1 MKKVILGISL
11 TITSLASMAQINV
24 FSGNNVGIG
33 AGLTSSAST
42 LGINNIGVNF
52 SAVTISP
59 LSTMT
64 RGLLVHMNP
73 PGATCTAI
81 GASISHA
88 YSGTSAALRAVWGYA
103 YTPTVITGGYTFGV
117 CGTAGNCTNGNNYGI
132 WGNLLGTQTGVAIY
146 GQVGT
151 IQGNVDAQYAGYFV
165 GNVKVMGT
173 IWASGTITSSD
184 QKLKKNIAVLDSS
197 DRIFDLKP
205 KKYNLKTRSELIA
218 SKAITVAASDT
229 GTVAQ
234 TAIDEPTEVT
244 KKQHF
249 GFLAQDIQK
258 VYPDLVYTSGDGT
271 LGVDY
276 QGLIPIIIAQL
287 QIMKQSQNQMQQQ
300 IDAKDARI
308 VALEDAVAKL
318 KGKK

>member
-1 MKKVILGISL
+1 MKKVILGISV
-11 TITSLASMAQINV
+11 TIACLASMAQINV

-33 AGLTSSAST
+33 AGLTSSQST
-42 LGINNIGVNF
+42 LSINTTGFPNASLALVPATSSI
-52 SAVTISP
+52 A
-59 LSTMT
+59 
-64 RGLLVHMNP
+64 RGLLVNNIPSSNSHFIGVGSTLSNTTTTTGN
-73 PGATCTAI
+73 GAI
-81 GASISHA
+81 LRGIW
-88 YSGTSAALRAVWGYA
+88 GTVTNS
-103 YTPTVITGGYTFGV
+103 TPLQLGQAFGV
-117 CGTAGNCTNGNNYGI
+117 MGTAGNFTNNNNFGV
-132 WGNLLGTQTGVAIY
+132 WGNLIGSNPGAAIY
-146 GQVGT
+146 GKVGT
-151 IQGNVDAQYAGYFV
+151 YNYTEIDGAQYAGFFA
-165 GNVKVMGT
+165 GNVKVIGT

-218 SKAITVAASDT
+218 SRAFTVATSDT
-229 GTVAQ
+229 GKVAQ

-287 QIMKQSQNQMQQQ
+287 QIMKQQM
-300 IDAKDARI
+300 DAKEARI
-308 VALEDAVAKL
+308 VALEDAVTKL